1 MKKIALLCLVASL
14 CLLTACG
21 KQAAARAERSKPRV
35 SVTAD
40 NVQLRRAPAP
50 NADIGADGGLKIDD
64 IKVPVAAE
72 QQAQLQ
78 SLYVQ
83 LQILRQNAL
92 TDAAP
97 DPKMAPLPLQSTA
110 QIDALRQQLLEGLP
124 PLKPYQDSFTLLQAE
139 RH

>member
-1 MKKIALLCLVASL
+1 MKYIALLCLATL
-14 CLLTACG
+14 LMLTACS
-21 KQAAARAERSKPRV
+21 QQTSSRAERSKPRV

-50 NADIGADGGLKIDD
+50 NADIGADGMLKIDD
-64 IKVPVAAE
+64 IKVPLPADR
-72 QQAQLQ
+72 QAQLQ
-78 SLYVQ
+78 SLFGQ

-97 DPKMAPLPLQSTA
+97 DPKMAPVPLQSTP
-110 QIDALRQQLLEGLP
+110 QIDALKTELLGTVPSLA
-124 PLKPYQDSFTLLQAE
+124 PYQDSFTLLQAE